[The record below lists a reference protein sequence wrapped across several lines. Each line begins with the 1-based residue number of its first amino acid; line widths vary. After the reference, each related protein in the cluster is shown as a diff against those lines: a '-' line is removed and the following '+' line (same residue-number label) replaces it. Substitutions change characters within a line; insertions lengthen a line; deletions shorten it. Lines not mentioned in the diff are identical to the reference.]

1 MQQLSVGQNS
11 STPSV
16 SLFLSVIAL
25 NSIKIKCF
33 WIPKTQSDFEYE
45 DFNQLKVN
53 KYLGHKHIA
62 RFRWLCKTH
71 IHSQYTSLLYTSYTP
86 LHVSPYTAKSPSRG
100 RPRLRKR
107 NAPWQLSL
115 LNEEG
120 FVQRGHQKTPCSG
133 TWQYMLH
140 VRTMSV
146 TWLSTYQTCIL
157 TCLNILNM

>member
-1 MQQLSVGQNS
+1 MQQLSAGQNS

-62 RFRWLCKTH
+62 RFRWLRKTH
-71 IHSQYTSLLYTSYTP
+71 TQPVHVSP
-86 LHVSPYTAKSPSRG
+86 LHVLHAPTRLPLHGKISEPVAVVLINTYMVESFRSYG
-100 RPRLRKR
+100 RDCAWRFG
-107 NAPWQLSL
+107 SL
-115 LNEEG
+115 
-120 FVQRGHQKTPCSG
+120 QA
-133 TWQYMLH
+133 Y
-140 VRTMSV
+140 VRSWRWIV
-146 TWLSTYQTCIL
+146 VLDS
-157 TCLNILNM
+157 

>member
-1 MQQLSVGQNS
+1 MQQLSAGQNS

-71 IHSQYTSLLYTSYTP
+71 IHSQHTSLLYTSYTP
-86 LHVSPYTAKSPSRG
+86 LHVSPYTAKSPSRFMHIA
-100 RPRLRKR
+100 RLY
-107 NAPWQLSL
+107 A
-115 LNEEG
+115 
-120 FVQRGHQKTPCSG
+120 C
-133 TWQYMLH
+133 
-140 VRTMSV
+140 
-146 TWLSTYQTCIL
+146 
-157 TCLNILNM
+157 

>member
-1 MQQLSVGQNS
+1 MQQLSAGQNS

-62 RFRWLCKTH
+62 RFRWLRKTH
-71 IHSQYTSLLYTSYTP
+71 TQPVHVSP
-86 LHVSPYTAKSPSRG
+86 LHVLHDPTRLPLHGKISEPRAPLG
-100 RPRLRKR
+100 RT
-107 NAPWQLSL
+107 S
-115 LNEEG
+115 
-120 FVQRGHQKTPCSG
+120 H
-133 TWQYMLH
+133 H
-140 VRTMSV
+140 
-146 TWLSTYQTCIL
+146 
-157 TCLNILNM
+157 